1 MMSQHF
7 SSMFEQIGN
16 FTKNNLVTNNKLVK
30 EKENKANAN
39 HVSLGA
45 AGAGGNQQASPHK
58 HAQPPPPLRK
68 PCKLRNL
75 TSKAESYDTLYS
87 NSTLQS
93 NHLTTLA
100 LFILKNKRCYST
112 EFLVVRATSTYIMD
126 ET

>member
-16 FTKNNLVTNNKLVK
+16 FTKNSLVNNNKLVK

-58 HAQPPPPLRK
+58 HGQPPPPLRK

-87 NSTLQS
+87 NSTLV
-93 NHLTTLA
+93 
-100 LFILKNKRCYST
+100 FCVFYKRIGFVSKKKIFQRRMTHERPGRY
-112 EFLVVRATSTYIMD
+112 
-126 ET
+126 